1 MDAQQFLAEFG
12 HIANAPGGIARL
24 RELVLHLAV
33 SGRLTNQIETESAD
47 DFFSDIN
54 LKRESLESSG
64 DIRINRKIRNEP
76 ARGAWRI
83 PDNWLWC
90 RFGEL
95 SNFSA
100 GRTPSRKESKYWNTG
115 EYPWLSIADLDHGK
129 IVSRSSETISEIA
142 RTEVFKS
149 PPAPAGSLLMSF
161 KLTIGKMCLLGID
174 SYHNEAII
182 RISPFA
188 DELINYFFKCLN
200 GFDLSAGNKAAIKGN
215 TLNQDS
221 ISNIEIALPPRE
233 EILRIVAKVDELMT
247 LCDQLEA
254 QQQKRRT
261 LQNHLR
267 QATLQAVAASQSPHE
282 LQESWQRLQ
291 ANFGQ
296 LFSAPEDVVAFKGLI
311 LDLAV
316 SGNLS
321 DVEYRHHSTGAEL
334 LEAIAERRI
343 SWSHEAESQ
352 EKKEAQTM
360 LKKLRTQQVNP
371 PETNL
376 PVHWAWATFLQVSQ
390 AVVDCHNKTA
400 PYVANGIHLVR
411 TTDIRNGEMNLTN
424 TKKVT
429 EETFDYWSRRM
440 PPKAG
445 DIFFTREA
453 PMGEAAIVPEGEKVC
468 LGQRTMLL
476 RLFPELFNNRFLLYV
491 IRSPSFQTRMVEA
504 AIGMTVKH
512 LRVGGVEDLVVPVPP
527 KPEQDAIVSI
537 IDALFEICDRFEKQ
551 LSKKQ
556 RISENLVTSS
566 VAALT
571 GIAIEQEEEPM
582 KAPQTELVAPVRL
595 GTPPDVKAQAP
606 LATILARHNG
616 EMSAKD
622 LWQRFGGEIDAF
634 YAQLKA
640 EVAHG
645 WLLEPAPAEMRE
657 KAES

>member
-1 MDAQQFLAEFG
+1 MPMW
-12 HIANAPGGIARL
+12 HKRVVIT
-24 RELVLHLAV
+24 
-33 SGRLTNQIETESAD
+33 S
-47 DFFSDIN
+47 
-54 LKRESLESSG
+54 KRESLESSG
-64 DIRINRKIRNEP
+64 EIRVNRKIRNEP
-76 ARGAWRI
+76 TRGTWQV

-95 SNFSA
+95 SYFLA

-115 EYPWLSIADLDHGK
+115 DYPWLSIADLDHGE
-129 IVSRSSETISEIA
+129 IVNRSSETISEIA

-161 KLTIGKMCLLGID
+161 KLTIGKMCLLGVD

-182 RISPFA
+182 KIEPFA
-188 DELINYFFKCLN
+188 DELISYFFKCLN

-233 EILRIVAKVDELMT
+233 EITRIVAKVDELMA
-247 LCDQLEA
+247 LCDKLEA
-254 QQQKRRT
+254 QQQQRRT

-296 LFSAPEDVVAFKGLI
+296 LFSAPEDVIAFKGLI

-316 SGNLS
+316 TGNLS
-321 DVEYRHHSTGAEL
+321 SIEHRHDSTGEEL
-334 LEAIAERRI
+334 LEAIAQRRI
-343 SWSHEAESQ
+343 AWSQEVEDQ

-360 LKKLRTQQVNP
+360 LRKLRTQQVNV
-371 PETNL
+371 PETTL
-376 PVHWAWATFLQVSQ
+376 PEHWTWATFLQVSQ

-424 TKKVT
+424 TKKIT
-429 EETFDYWSRRM
+429 EETFDYWARRM
-440 PPKAG
+440 PPKSG

-491 IRSPSFQTRMVEA
+491 IRSPSFQTQMIEA

-512 LRVGGVEDLVVPVPP
+512 LRVGGVEDL
-527 KPEQDAIVSI
+527 
-537 IDALFEICDRFEKQ
+537 
-551 LSKKQ
+551 SK
-556 RISENLVTSS
+556 EAVDEVL
-566 VAALT
+566 
-571 GIAIEQEEEPM
+571 
-582 KAPQTELVAPVRL
+582 
-595 GTPPDVKAQAP
+595 
-606 LATILARHNG
+606 LARG
-616 EMSAKD
+616 Y
-622 LWQRFGGEIDAF
+622 GG
-634 YAQLKA
+634 
-640 EVAHG
+640 
-645 WLLEPAPAEMRE
+645 
-657 KAES
+657 